1 VVTATT
7 DLNGGFVP
15 NEMKDTRV
23 PWQVKFAALS
33 VIWGSSFLLMKI
45 GLRSLAPLQISGLRI
60 FSGAAVLL
68 LLLTAARGR
77 LPRGRRVWSHLMVT
91 GFFLGSLPFSLFALG
106 EERVSSALA
115 GIGNSI
121 TPITTVLFSLLLL
134 PSDKIAARKI
144 VGVLL
149 GFVGVL
155 VILQPWQAQG
165 RPDLLGFGMT
175 LVAGMSYGV
184 GWTYNKRFL
193 GRADFGGL
201 ALPAAQM
208 LTSAAQM
215 VVALTIWWL
224 TQRSHLSTAGVSTAG
239 VSTAGVSTAGVSTA
253 GVSNAGLAAPWSLPA
268 DAVGGSPWWPVLAV
282 LALGIVGT
290 GLAMSFQ
297 YDVIRAA
304 GPTVATS
311 VTYLIPVVSVALGVL
326 VLGERLQWPQF
337 AGAAVVLGAA
347 VLIGRSSRR
356 KQAARQG

>member
-1 VVTATT
+1 MVTATT

-239 VSTAGVSTAGVSTA
+239 VSTAG
-253 GVSNAGLAAPWSLPA
+253 LAAPWSLPA